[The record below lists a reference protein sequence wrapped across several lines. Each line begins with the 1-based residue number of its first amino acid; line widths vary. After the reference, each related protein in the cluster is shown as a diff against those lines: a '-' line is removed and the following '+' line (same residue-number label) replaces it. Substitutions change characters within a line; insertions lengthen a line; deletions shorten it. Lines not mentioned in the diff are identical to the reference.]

1 MSPEPAPVESA
12 PSDFSTYERD
22 YAYLTFDYPKGW
34 SIGNDEEL
42 DGGQMLF
49 VNGPNDAVVGFTIV
63 PKSSTMTIDEYAKSV
78 HNAHAKSFAERGISI
93 GPVSATPAKARI
105 GGVEVTGIEHRSIL
119 SPASE
124 SVPRL
129 DQFFLVA
136 LDHKK
141 LFISVQ
147 LSDEVLESVRP
158 GLTRIYDTLR
168 APRK

>member
-1 MSPEPAPVESA
+1 
-12 PSDFSTYERD
+12 
-22 YAYLTFDYPKGW
+22 
-34 SIGNDEEL
+34 
-42 DGGQMLF
+42 MLF
-49 VNGPNDAVVGFTIV
+49 VNGPNDAVVGFMIV
-63 PKSSTMTIDEYAKSV
+63 PQFSTMTIDEYAKSV

-93 GPVSATPAKARI
+93 GPVSTTPAKARI
-105 GGVEVTGIEHRSIL
+105 GGVEVTGIEHKSIL

-136 LDHKK
+136 FDHKK

-147 LSDEVLESVRP
+147 LSDEDLESVRP